1 MENPSVDRQFAD
13 PRLAALY
20 DRLHPLSP
28 VIRDFYLPPMLAAPA
43 VLDVGCGTGALLK
56 AARAAGHRGR
66 LCGLD
71 PAPAMLA
78 VARARA
84 DVEWTEGDAASMR
97 FEREFDLAV
106 MSGHAFQALRTDAA
120 IGAALAA
127 LRRALKPTGRLI
139 FDTRNPG
146 ARAWE
151 RWTPEHAVELRDA
164 DGTRVRVTLEV
175 VAPFDGRRV
184 VFLETYSGPHWSEP
198 LASRCELRFCDAREL
213 GEFLGQAGFLIEAQF
228 GDFDRS
234 ALAPASPE
242 ILTLARLTA
251 QAGSRPPG

>member
-1 MENPSVDRQFAD
+1 MCRMDTVTVDRQFAD

-28 VIRDFYLPPMLAAPA
+28 AIRDFYLPLMLAAPA

-66 LCGLD
+66 LCGVD
-71 PAPAMLA
+71 PAAAMLA
-78 VARARA
+78 VARGRA
-84 DVEWTEGDAASMR
+84 DIEWTEGDAASMR

-106 MSGHAFQALRTDAA
+106 MSGHVFQALRTDAA

-127 LRRALKPTGRLI
+127 LRRALRPTGRLV

-151 RWTPEHAVELRDA
+151 RWTPGHAVELRDA
-164 DGTRVRVTLEV
+164 GGERVRVTLEV

-184 VFLETYSGPHWSEP
+184 VFLETYSGRHWREP

-213 GEFLGQAGFLIEAQF
+213 GGFLERAGFVVEAQF

-234 ALAPASPE
+234 ALGPTSPE
-242 ILTLARLTA
+242 ILTLAR
-251 QAGSRPPG
+251 